1 MLYKSMLH
9 NILMYVTP
17 CYITRACYVSCY
29 KTCNTTASVYCC
41 IVAGHAT
48 SIVVHPPSPEAS
60 ESEHGGGSTGVPEW
74 QLLDWDDY
82 DFPDCMNFFFSPANL
97 HFSPLIFK
105 FSPPTHFFRQPP
117 YTFVAFCHCVMFAR
131 GRQSL

>member
-1 MLYKSMLH
+1 MLYNSMLH

-82 DFPDCMNFFFSPANL
+82 DFPDCMNCFFFASKFTLFATDFQVFATHPLLSPTPL
-97 HFSPLIFK
+97 YFRGVSPL
-105 FSPPTHFFRQPP
+105 R
-117 YTFVAFCHCVMFAR
+117 
-131 GRQSL
+131 